1 MSSIVSELTRLPTRA
16 VRSAKVRHA
25 AFLILVLLSALPV
38 TVGGSP
44 GLDVQGHRG
53 CRGLRPENTL
63 PAFEKALKLGV
74 TTLEMDI
81 QTTSD
86 RVLVVTHD
94 QQLNAKHCVSATG
107 DRVPRDPFKD
117 LRFEQLAQID
127 CGSRPSSK
135 FPEQKPVPGA
145 GIPRLEQVFDL
156 ARDADYP
163 VQLSIEIKMQKRKHG
178 IPIDEVAR
186 LLVDLVRR
194 YGFETRTIVQSFDAE
209 ALNAVKEL
217 APELRRSVLVR
228 SRSNYDRLLRET
240 GSPILSPRYD
250 RLKRKDVTRFQEQGI
265 HVIPWT
271 VNKPDDIRRMIAW
284 GVDGIIPDYPDRVLA
299 ALNEAR

>member
-1 MSSIVSELTRLPTRA
+1 V
-16 VRSAKVRHA
+16 VRKDLHVT
-25 AFLILVLLSALPV
+25 FLVPILLSALLV

-53 CRGLRPENTL
+53 ARGLRPENTL
-63 PAFEKALKLGV
+63 PAFEKALELRV

-86 RVLVVTHD
+86 RVLVVFHD
-94 QQLNAKHCVSATG
+94 QHLDAKRCVSDTG
-107 DRVPRDPFKD
+107 HGVPREPFKD

-127 CGSRPSSK
+127 CGSQPSSK
-135 FPEQKPVPGA
+135 FPEQQPVPGA
-145 GIPRLEQVFDL
+145 GVPRLEQVFDL

-194 YGFETRTIVQSFDAE
+194 YGFETRTIVQSSDPE

-217 APELRRSVLVR
+217 APELRRSVLVKR
-228 SRSNYDRLLRET
+228 RGSYDRLLRET

-250 RLKRKDVTRFQEQGI
+250 RLKRKDVTRLQARGVQI
-265 HVIPWT
+265 IPWT
-271 VNKPDDIRRMIAW
+271 VNEPDDIRRMIAW
-284 GVDGIIPDYPDRVLA
+284 GVDGIISDYPDRVLA

>member
-1 MSSIVSELTRLPTRA
+1 M
-16 VRSAKVRHA
+16 VRKDLHVT
-25 AFLILVLLSALPV
+25 FLVPVLLSALPV
-38 TVGGSP
+38 TVGGSL

-63 PAFEKALKLGV
+63 PAFEKALELGV

-86 RVLVVTHD
+86 RVLVVSHD
-94 QQLNAKHCVSATG
+94 QHLDAKRCVSDTG
-107 DRVPRDPFKD
+107 HGVPREPFKD

-127 CGSRPSSK
+127 CGSQPSSK

-145 GIPRLEQVFDL
+145 GVPRLEQVFDL

-194 YGFETRTIVQSFDAE
+194 YGFETRTIVQSSDPE
-209 ALNAVKEL
+209 ALNAAKEL
-217 APELRRSVLVR
+217 APELRRSVLVKR
-228 SRSNYDRLLRET
+228 RGSYDRLLRET

-250 RLKRKDVTRFQEQGI
+250 RLKRKDVTRLQARGI
-265 HVIPWT
+265 QIIPWT
-271 VNKPDDIRRMIAW
+271 VNEPDDIRRMIAW
-284 GVDGIIPDYPDRVLA
+284 GVDGIISDYPDRVLA

>member
-1 MSSIVSELTRLPTRA
+1 MT
-16 VRSAKVRHA
+16 
-25 AFLILVLLSALPV
+25 FLVPILLSALPV

-63 PAFEKALKLGV
+63 PAFEKALELGV

-86 RVLVVTHD
+86 RVLVVFHD
-94 QQLNAKHCVSATG
+94 QHLDAKRCVSDTG
-107 DRVPRDPFKD
+107 HGVPREPFND

-127 CGSRPSSK
+127 CGSQPSSK

-145 GIPRLEQVFDL
+145 GVPRLEQVFDL

-194 YGFETRTIVQSFDAE
+194 YGFETRTIVQSSDPE

-217 APELRRSVLVR
+217 APELRRSVLVKR
-228 SRSNYDRLLRET
+228 RGSYDRLLRET

-250 RLKRKDVTRFQEQGI
+250 RLKRKDVTRLQARGVQI
-265 HVIPWT
+265 IPWT
-271 VNKPDDIRRMIAW
+271 VNEPDDIRRMIAW
-284 GVDGIIPDYPDRVLA
+284 GVDGIISDYPDRVLA

>member
-1 MSSIVSELTRLPTRA
+1 M
-16 VRSAKVRHA
+16 VRKDFHVT
-25 AFLILVLLSALPV
+25 FLVPILLSALPV

-63 PAFEKALKLGV
+63 PAFEKALELGV

-86 RVLVVTHD
+86 RVLVVFHD
-94 QQLNAKHCVSATG
+94 QHLDAKRCVSDTG
-107 DRVPRDPFKD
+107 HGVPREPFND

-127 CGSRPSSK
+127 CGSQPSSK

-145 GIPRLEQVFDL
+145 GVPRLEQVFDL

-194 YGFETRTIVQSFDAE
+194 YGFETRTIVQSSDPE

-228 SRSNYDRLLRET
+228 RRGSYDRLLRET
-240 GSPILSPRYD
+240 GSSILSPRYD
-250 RLKRKDVTRFQEQGI
+250 RLKRKDVTRLQARGVQI
-265 HVIPWT
+265 IPWT
-271 VNKPDDIRRMIAW
+271 VNEPDDIRRMIAW
-284 GVDGIIPDYPDRVLA
+284 GVDGIISDYPDRVLA

>member
-1 MSSIVSELTRLPTRA
+1 M
-16 VRSAKVRHA
+16 VRKDLHVT
-25 AFLILVLLSALPV
+25 FLVPILLSALPV

-63 PAFEKALKLGV
+63 PAFEKALELGV

-86 RVLVVTHD
+86 RVLVVSHD
-94 QQLNAKHCVSATG
+94 QHLDAKRCVSNTG
-107 DRVPRDPFKD
+107 HGVPREPFKD

-127 CGSRPSSK
+127 CGSQPSSK

-145 GIPRLEQVFDL
+145 GVPRLEQVFDL

-163 VQLSIEIKMQKRKHG
+163 VQLSIEIKMQKRRHG

-194 YGFETRTIVQSFDAE
+194 YGFETRTIVQSSDPE

-228 SRSNYDRLLRET
+228 RRGSYDRLLREP

-250 RLKRKDVTRFQEQGI
+250 RLKRKDVTRLQARGVQI
-265 HVIPWT
+265 IPWT
-271 VNKPDDIRRMIAW
+271 VNEPDDIRRMIAW
-284 GVDGIIPDYPDRVLA
+284 GVDGIISDYPDRVLA

>member
-1 MSSIVSELTRLPTRA
+1 MT
-16 VRSAKVRHA
+16 
-25 AFLILVLLSALPV
+25 FLVPILLSALLV

-53 CRGLRPENTL
+53 ARGLRPENTL
-63 PAFEKALKLGV
+63 PAFEKALELGV

-86 RVLVVTHD
+86 RVLVVFHD
-94 QQLNAKHCVSATG
+94 QHLDAKRCVSDTG
-107 DRVPRDPFKD
+107 HGVPREPFND

-127 CGSRPSSK
+127 CGSQPSSK

-145 GIPRLEQVFDL
+145 GVPRLEQVFDL

-194 YGFETRTIVQSFDAE
+194 YGFETRTIVQSSDPE

-217 APELRRSVLVR
+217 APELRRSVLVKR
-228 SRSNYDRLLRET
+228 RGSYDRLLRET

-250 RLKRKDVTRFQEQGI
+250 RLKRKDVTRLQARGVQI
-265 HVIPWT
+265 IPWT
-271 VNKPDDIRRMIAW
+271 VNEPDDIRRMIAW
-284 GVDGIIPDYPDRVLA
+284 GVDGIISDYPDRVLA

>member
-1 MSSIVSELTRLPTRA
+1 M
-16 VRSAKVRHA
+16 VRKDLHVT
-25 AFLILVLLSALPV
+25 FLVPILLSALPV

-44 GLDVQGHRG
+44 ALDVQGHRG
-53 CRGLRPENTL
+53 FRGLRPENTL
-63 PAFEKALKLGV
+63 PAFEKALELGV

-86 RVLVVTHD
+86 RVLVVSHD
-94 QQLNAKHCVSATG
+94 QHFDAKRCISDAG
-107 DRVPRDPFKD
+107 DGVPREPFKD

-127 CGSRPSSK
+127 CGSQPSSK

-145 GIPRLEQVFDL
+145 GVPRLEQVFDL

-194 YGFETRTIVQSFDAE
+194 YGFETRTIVQSSDPE

-228 SRSNYDRLLRET
+228 SRGSYDRLLRET

-250 RLKRKDVTRFQEQGI
+250 RLKRKDVTRLQARGVQI
-265 HVIPWT
+265 IPWT
-271 VNKPDDIRRMIAW
+271 VNEPDDIRRMIAW
-284 GVDGIIPDYPDRVLA
+284 GVDGIISDYPDRVLA

>member
-1 MSSIVSELTRLPTRA
+1 MT
-16 VRSAKVRHA
+16 
-25 AFLILVLLSALPV
+25 FLVPILLSALLV

-53 CRGLRPENTL
+53 ARGLRPENTL
-63 PAFEKALKLGV
+63 PAFEKALELGV

-86 RVLVVTHD
+86 RVLVVFHD
-94 QQLNAKHCVSATG
+94 QHLDAKRCVSDTG
-107 DRVPRDPFKD
+107 HGVPREPFNE

-127 CGSRPSSK
+127 CGSQPSSK

-145 GIPRLEQVFDL
+145 GVPRLEQVFDL

-194 YGFETRTIVQSFDAE
+194 YGFETRTIVQSSDPE

-217 APELRRSVLVR
+217 APELRRSVLVTR
-228 SRSNYDRLLRET
+228 RGSYDRLLRET

-250 RLKRKDVTRFQEQGI
+250 RLKRKDVTRLQARGVQI
-265 HVIPWT
+265 IPWT
-271 VNKPDDIRRMIAW
+271 VNEPDDIRRMIAW
-284 GVDGIIPDYPDRVLA
+284 GVDGIISDYPDRVLA

>member
-1 MSSIVSELTRLPTRA
+1 M
-16 VRSAKVRHA
+16 VRKDLHVT
-25 AFLILVLLSALPV
+25 FLVPILLSALLV

-53 CRGLRPENTL
+53 ARGLRPENTL
-63 PAFEKALKLGV
+63 PAFEKALELGV

-86 RVLVVTHD
+86 RVLVVFHD
-94 QQLNAKHCVSATG
+94 QHLDAKRCVSDTG
-107 DRVPRDPFKD
+107 HGVPREPFKD

-127 CGSRPSSK
+127 CGSQPSSK

-145 GIPRLEQVFDL
+145 GVPRLEQVFDL

-194 YGFETRTIVQSFDAE
+194 YGFETRTIVQSSDPE

-217 APELRRSVLVR
+217 APELRRSVLVKR
-228 SRSNYDRLLRET
+228 RGSYDRLLRET

-250 RLKRKDVTRFQEQGI
+250 RLKRKDVTRLQARGVQI
-265 HVIPWT
+265 IPWT
-271 VNKPDDIRRMIAW
+271 VNEPDDIRRMIAW
-284 GVDGIIPDYPDRVLA
+284 GVDGNISDYPDRVLA

>member
-1 MSSIVSELTRLPTRA
+1 M
-16 VRSAKVRHA
+16 VRKDLHVT
-25 AFLILVLLSALPV
+25 FLVPVLLSALPV

-63 PAFEKALKLGV
+63 PAFEKALELGV

-86 RVLVVTHD
+86 RVLVLSHD
-94 QQLNAKHCVSATG
+94 QHLDAKRCVSNTG
-107 DRVPRDPFKD
+107 HGIPREPFKD

-127 CGSRPSSK
+127 CGSQPSSK

-145 GIPRLEQVFDL
+145 GVPRLEQVFDL

-163 VQLSIEIKMQKRKHG
+163 VQLSIEIKMQKRRHG

-194 YGFETRTIVQSFDAE
+194 YGFETRTIVQSSDPE

-217 APELRRSVLVR
+217 APELRRSVLVT
-228 SRSNYDRLLRET
+228 SRGSYDRLLRET
-240 GSPILSPRYD
+240 GSSILSPRYD
-250 RLKRKDVTRFQEQGI
+250 RLKRKDVTRLQARGVQI
-265 HVIPWT
+265 IPWT
-271 VNKPDDIRRMIAW
+271 VNEPDDIRRMIAW
-284 GVDGIIPDYPDRVLA
+284 GVDGIISDYPDRVLA

>member
-1 MSSIVSELTRLPTRA
+1 M
-16 VRSAKVRHA
+16 VRKDLHVT
-25 AFLILVLLSALPV
+25 FLVPILLSALQV

-53 CRGLRPENTL
+53 ARGLRPENTL
-63 PAFEKALKLGV
+63 PAFEKALELGV

-86 RVLVVTHD
+86 RVLVVFHD
-94 QQLNAKHCVSATG
+94 QHLDAKRCVSDTG
-107 DRVPRDPFKD
+107 HGVPREPFND

-127 CGSRPSSK
+127 CGSQPSSK

-145 GIPRLEQVFDL
+145 GVPRLEQVFDL

-194 YGFETRTIVQSFDAE
+194 YGFETRTIVQSSDPE

-228 SRSNYDRLLRET
+228 RRGSYDRLLRET
-240 GSPILSPRYD
+240 GSSILSPRYD
-250 RLKRKDVTRFQEQGI
+250 RLKRKDVTRLQARGVQI
-265 HVIPWT
+265 IPWT
-271 VNKPDDIRRMIAW
+271 VNEPDDIRRMIAW
-284 GVDGIIPDYPDRVLA
+284 GVDGIISDYPDRVLA

>member
-1 MSSIVSELTRLPTRA
+1 M
-16 VRSAKVRHA
+16 VRKDLHVT
-25 AFLILVLLSALPV
+25 FLVPILLSALLV

-53 CRGLRPENTL
+53 ARGLRPENTL
-63 PAFEKALKLGV
+63 PAFEKALELGV

-86 RVLVVTHD
+86 RVLVVFHD
-94 QQLNAKHCVSATG
+94 QHLDAKRCVSDTG
-107 DRVPRDPFKD
+107 HGVPREPFKD

-127 CGSRPSSK
+127 CGSQPSSK

-145 GIPRLEQVFDL
+145 GVPRLEQVFDL

-163 VQLSIEIKMQKRKHG
+163 VQLSIEIKMKKRKHG

-194 YGFETRTIVQSFDAE
+194 YGFETRTIVQSSDPE

-217 APELRRSVLVR
+217 APELRRSVLVKR
-228 SRSNYDRLLRET
+228 RGSYDRLLRET

-250 RLKRKDVTRFQEQGI
+250 RLKRKDVTRLQARGVQI
-265 HVIPWT
+265 IPWT
-271 VNKPDDIRRMIAW
+271 VNEPDDIRRMIAW
-284 GVDGIIPDYPDRVLA
+284 GVDGIISDYPDRVLA